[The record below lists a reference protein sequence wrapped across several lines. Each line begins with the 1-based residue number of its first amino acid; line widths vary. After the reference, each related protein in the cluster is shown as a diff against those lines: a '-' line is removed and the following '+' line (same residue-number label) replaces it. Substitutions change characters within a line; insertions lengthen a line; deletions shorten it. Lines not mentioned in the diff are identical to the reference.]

1 MFGAFLLQL
10 VVGAFPG
17 TFGNMLPYFTS
28 YKRQDDPSLNHGDLA
43 IMLNSAG
50 ITIGLSSF
58 AAGTLLMPVLGKRV
72 CLLVGC
78 TVYIIASSLGYFLL
92 DFSVEV
98 LSYTYGGIFG
108 CGLSLMV
115 LPTIIMP
122 VTWFPNHKGKVV
134 GFTMSG
140 MGLSSL
146 VFAPLQTYLI
156 NPNNISP
163 VVFNG
168 TNGSSSGSYFT
179 SPEILSNLPN
189 SLLYLSAT
197 YASLIAVGFILCTEK
212 QSPSSK
218 DGKQDLTTLKS
229 SLGYLV
235 KVGLRRLDFYMLFIT
250 RYCLLTVAAGVA
262 VQWKTLGLEVSS
274 DDKLISVVG
283 GLTGVFNAISRLVS
297 GTLMDKMSY
306 RYLMVTEC
314 GLLSICLG
322 VMVPTA
328 FASFN
333 GYIVLTLLI
342 YLLNNGFFITI
353 PTQVVTL
360 FGTEHSSIIIGALGL
375 ADSLALGSSALLNLL
390 FKLESPFLPFY
401 LGLAG
406 FAFLATIL
414 SGLTRDTNISLTQSQ
429 PKQEH

>member
-1 MFGAFLLQL
+1 M
-10 VVGAFPG
+10 
-17 TFGNMLPYFTS
+17 
-28 YKRQDDPSLNHGDLA
+28 NHGDLTN
-43 IMLNSAG
+43 MLN
-50 ITIGLSSF
+50 F
-58 AAGTLLMPVLGKRV
+58 AAFTVGLGSLTGGTLLIPLLGKRV
-72 CLLVGC
+72 CLLIGC
-78 TVYIIASSLGYFLL
+78 LLYTTASTLSYVLL
-92 DFSVEV
+92 DDSVE
-98 LSYTYGGIFG
+98 
-108 CGLSLMV
+108 GLSLAYGAIFGSSFNLIV
-115 LPTIIMP
+115 LPSILMP
-122 VTWFPNHKGKVV
+122 VTWFPNHRGKVV

-189 SLLYLSAT
+189 SLLYLTAT

-218 DGKQDLTTLKS
+218 GGKQDLTTLKS

-283 GLTGVFNAISRLVS
+283 GLTGVFNAISRLIS
-297 GTLMDKMSY
+297 GALMDKMSY

-314 GLLSICLG
+314 GLLCVCLG

-414 SGLTRDTNISLTQSQ
+414 SGLTRDTNISQTQSE
-429 PKQEH
+429 PKQEN